1 MLASLVVFYSES
13 GSPDPPAALLKE
25 SLEIMVLVG
34 RLFIDLGELAEIRP
48 LYPLVS
54 SCYQAAQGLSVEIEM
69 LHHLNVV
76 ELMRLEVDRGTL
88 DLQDLRRA
96 L

>member
-1 MLASLVVFYSES
+1 
-13 GSPDPPAALLKE
+13 
-25 SLEIMVLVG
+25 MVLVG
-34 RLFIDLGELAEIRP
+34 RLFIDLGESAEIRQ

-54 SCYQAAQGLSVEIEM
+54 SCYQAAQGLSAETQM

-76 ELMRLEVDRGTL
+76 ELMRLEVDRGTF
-88 DLQDLRRA
+88 DAQELRRA